1 MIITISLFFIG
12 AAVILGFIRLILG
25 PTIPDRLLAADTL
38 TTITTAIIALLS
50 FMVMRVIYMDVAI
63 VYAVLG
69 FVGVVTVARYL
80 EGGI

>member
-1 MIITISLFFIG
+1 MIITISLIFIG
-12 AAVILGFIRLILG
+12 AAVILGFIRLIAG
-25 PTIPDRLLAADTL
+25 PTVSDRLLATDTL
-38 TTITTAIIALLS
+38 TTITTAVIVLISLVSL
-50 FMVMRVIYMDVAI
+50 RVIYMDVAI